1 MVAEATAPRRE
12 NVPRHSGFFLQGESE
27 NLPIVSKHGNCLIL
41 IKSSNGISEAGF
53 VKMHKKEQKCAK

>member
-1 MVAEATAPRRE
+1 MYG
-12 NVPRHSGFFLQGESE
+12 GFSLQGESE

-53 VKMHKKEQKCAK
+53 VKMHKKEQKCAKEQK

>member
-1 MVAEATAPRRE
+1 MNRCAGMYG
-12 NVPRHSGFFLQGESE
+12 GFSLQGENE

-41 IKSSNGISEAGF
+41 IKSSNGISGAGF